1 MEQYYQPVVV
11 EPEKKSTGLQAAALV
26 LGIIGLISSVILFFS
41 MFANVMIAGIDYA
54 AGDGSYAMAGPGV
67 VAVSCVLVAIVC
79 IVGLILGVVGLIRSI
94 SRPTRTVKGIVLS
107 AIGLCLSIAGCI
119 LVLYAFFVTAIV
131 GHVFQVM

>member
-11 EPEKKSTGLQAAALV
+11 EPEKKSTGLQVTALV
-26 LGIIGLISSVILFFS
+26 LGIIGLILSVILFVGL
-41 MFANVMIAGIDYA
+41 FANTMIAGIDHITE
-54 AGDGSYAMAGPGV
+54 DGSYAMAGPGV

-107 AIGLCLSIAGCI
+107 AIGLCLSIGG
-119 LVLYAFFVTAIV
+119 LVFVLYALFFNTVIA
-131 GHVFQVM
+131 HAFQMI